1 MRSVVALATTR
12 SGADLEERARRTKEG
27 FREEV
32 RRVVE
37 EFRRRGGSEKDQYE
51 GAKVYIRSLRKKGLT
66 QAFCELVQD
75 PEEGSSDTSSSSGE
89 SPVLGARARSPV
101 RKEFL

>member
-32 RRVVE
+32 RRIVE
-37 EFRRRGGSEKDQYE
+37 EFRRRGGSEKD
-51 GAKVYIRSLRKKGLT
+51 
-66 QAFCELVQD
+66 
-75 PEEGSSDTSSSSGE
+75 
-89 SPVLGARARSPV
+89 
-101 RKEFL
+101 